1 MISPESKQQLL
12 PRDRQLSDDCES
24 VGTNSA
30 CSVDLAE
37 FAGFIVQKPGENLF
51 WFPQS
56 VPSGDSITLA
66 SSRLG
71 RKLEEQTDWFDAL
84 RTAAIQIATA
94 GRVLLTTPKSTTAPF
109 LIRLGCLLEIPLL
122 EFLEFPQKPTRT
134 WILSVANA
142 TLDDRPGRYRCY
154 FKPLDDI
161 TNQPQKRPSRDKV
174 LLAVARY
181 ALVLSVRKNGNVF
194 TGTKKRILQTP
205 TPMTQLLINRS
216 LTSSAIEHELIASG
230 ATPWWVYES
239 NSRPVA
245 DRPKS
250 IPKTTELEA
259 LPTMDRAQSFPTTH
273 RARIIDLNDIDLDR
287 YLVHCTRRRDG
298 AWPNQSND
306 EFLDDLIFR
315 APRRSHGNL
324 SSLCRILAS
333 DRILGS
339 ANLTRD
345 SRDVVC
351 FSNLPLNELVLN
363 RVFRPHLSRWDF
375 EPYGIAIDRELLKRM
390 GASPVIYG
398 DDSDWERL
406 PPEARAFFQ
415 LSQSSQSEIDWTQ
428 EREWRIV
435 GDLSL
440 PEIPIDLAVVFVKTK
455 PEAEIAASVSRWP
468 VVLLG

>member
-161 TNQPQKRPSRDKV
+161 TDQPQKR
-174 LLAVARY
+174 
-181 ALVLSVRKNGNVF
+181 
-194 TGTKKRILQTP
+194 
-205 TPMTQLLINRS
+205 
-216 LTSSAIEHELIASG
+216 
-230 ATPWWVYES
+230 
-239 NSRPVA
+239 
-245 DRPKS
+245 
-250 IPKTTELEA
+250 
-259 LPTMDRAQSFPTTH
+259 
-273 RARIIDLNDIDLDR
+273 
-287 YLVHCTRRRDG
+287 
-298 AWPNQSND
+298 
-306 EFLDDLIFR
+306 
-315 APRRSHGNL
+315 
-324 SSLCRILAS
+324 
-333 DRILGS
+333 
-339 ANLTRD
+339 
-345 SRDVVC
+345 
-351 FSNLPLNELVLN
+351 
-363 RVFRPHLSRWDF
+363 
-375 EPYGIAIDRELLKRM
+375 
-390 GASPVIYG
+390 
-398 DDSDWERL
+398 
-406 PPEARAFFQ
+406 
-415 LSQSSQSEIDWTQ
+415 
-428 EREWRIV
+428 
-435 GDLSL
+435 
-440 PEIPIDLAVVFVKTK
+440 
-455 PEAEIAASVSRWP
+455 
-468 VVLLG
+468 